1 MGNEQSKEK
10 AREKEKQVFSTHQ
23 LVFNQFN
30 EAPVY
35 CFDQNVSSE
44 GLYFSHSN
52 LKVRFSSRQD
62 QLRVAYL
69 NARLELG
76 YVDHQTLSVRA
87 RLEDSVGSIAV
98 IGFGEAN
105 THSHTDLYL
114 FDVTQR
120 KVYLCGDEVPNVRLP
135 VCSDGDII
143 QFQVDIGRGRLSY
156 QIIKNASSKQAS
168 ATAGDRS
175 LVTFEFD
182 STDMPNSVCP
192 LFGMRST
199 SVTKPSFHVLEISR
213 ELSLTNKALFDS
225 ESIYGPVTLSNDC
238 LSISRQDIKSNCC
251 ALIDRVLREG
261 AHRWKIRVLKDV
273 GASTCLGIAK
283 HPFYVPNMYGM
294 SSQHMYLHSQLMVWR
309 SYGGLLYSS
318 GSKLSHELCPLDC
331 GDKPVT
337 VEFLL
342 DLIAGTLEIIREG
355 VSLGVAFKGIKPP
368 VQPVVVFYAG
378 CEKEVQLVSFHSN
391 GSSGNNDNPI
401 LLKRSAGSNRSSD
414 RVTKKHKK
422 RIFYVFDTSTTY
434 GSLVISPDGMTVER
448 RQSHTG
454 NAYCLIN
461 QTCNSGVYNW
471 SFKINEDQ
479 GASIC
484 LGITT
489 EPVEVTN
496 DAIYESKGMYLYRS
510 YMGKLYY
517 NGRELRKEFEE
528 FWMPG
533 TIVELILDLVNGVL
547 QILVNGMNQGV
558 CFGNLEG
565 KAYRPI
571 VCFYAAM
578 PKSVTLLNFEH
589 LSSEPKAMFV
599 PNNLNQRMSFQAN
612 GLSEDTRRGTQ
623 KTDRCMV
630 CDAIDDNVVFLP
642 CRHAICC
649 AAHAVVGE
657 YCIVCER
664 LVESIMNVF

>member
-10 AREKEKQVFSTHQ
+10 EKHVFSTHE
-23 LVFNQFN
+23 LVFNQLN

-44 GLYFSHSN
+44 GLAFSHSN
-52 LKVRFSSRQD
+52 LKVRFPSRQD
-62 QLRVAYL
+62 QFQVAYL
-69 NARLELG
+69 NAYLQLG
-76 YVDHQTLSVRA
+76 HVDQTLSVRA

-98 IGFGEAN
+98 IGFGESN
-105 THSHTDLYL
+105 TRSHSDLYL

-135 VCSDGDII
+135 VCGDGDII

-156 QIIKNASSKQAS
+156 QIINSASSKQES

-175 LVTFEFD
+175 LVTFKFD
-182 STDMPNSVCP
+182 SADLPHSVRP

-199 SVTKPSFHVLEISR
+199 SVTEPSFHVLEVSR
-213 ELSLTNKALFDS
+213 ELSLTDKALFDK

-238 LSISRQDIKSNCC
+238 LNISRQDIKSNCC
-251 ALIDRVLREG
+251 ALIDKVLREG
-261 AHRWKIRVLKDV
+261 THRWKIRILKDV

-309 SYGGLLYSS
+309 SYGGSLYSS
-318 GSKLSHELCPLDC
+318 GSKLSHELRPLDYD
-331 GDKPVT
+331 DKPVT

-342 DLIAGTLEIIREG
+342 DLTAGTLEIIREG
-355 VSLGVAFKGIKPP
+355 VSLGIAFKGIKPP

-391 GSSGNNDNPI
+391 APSGNNDDPI
-401 LLKRSAGSNRSSD
+401 LLKQSGSKRSSD

-422 RIFYVFDTSTTY
+422 RISYAFDRSMTY
-434 GSLVISPDGMTVER
+434 GSLLISPDGMTVER
-448 RQSHTG
+448 RQSHIG

-461 QTCNSGVYNW
+461 QTCSTGVYNW

-496 DAIYESKGMYLYRS
+496 DAIYESKSMYLYRS

-547 QILVNGMNQGV
+547 QILVNGINQGV
-558 CFGNLEG
+558 CFGNLEA

-578 PKSVTLLNFEH
+578 PKSITLLKFEH
-589 LSSEPKAMFV
+589 FPSEPKAMFV
-599 PNNLNQRMSFQAN
+599 PNNLNQGMPFQSN
-612 GLSEDTRRGTQ
+612 GLSEDIEKGIQR
-623 KTDRCMV
+623 TDRCMV
-630 CDAIDDNVVFLP
+630 CSAIDGNVVILP
-642 CRHAICC
+642 CKHAVYC

-664 LVESIMNVF
+664 RIESIVNVF